1 MLAIFEFSL
10 FMRSQRNAQMLRN
23 LHPQRL
29 AASQGKKQRGF
40 KCHARCP
47 MKTDLIIFQLAGVMV
62 LRQVEVGN
70 GKLWSALMLS

>member
-1 MLAIFEFSL
+1 
-10 FMRSQRNAQMLRN
+10 
-23 LHPQRL
+23 
-29 AASQGKKQRGF
+29 
-40 KCHARCP
+40 